1 MNEIIHRDINLDNIF
16 VKNINLPNEIMLK
29 IINLTEA
36 ERYNKQ
42 TDNGDILFEKIG
54 SPYYI
59 APEVLRKNYN
69 AKCDIWSAGVI
80 FFYLLYGNFPFM
92 GENDDEIYAK
102 IKIGKYL
109 VNQNVK
115 VSEKAVDLLQKML
128 DYSPYT
134 RLSAYDCLKHP
145 WFDKDIL
152 GNKKDGLYVLFNE
165 CVKMI
170 IRNEYKH
177 EDFISLELLYD
188 NLLKKNQGK
197 LTNKDI
203 EEYFNVNLKEIDSN
217 EQLSYEDYLNKVLS
231 EEMIL
236 SQTNVNK
243 MFNIIDADKDG
254 VLSINDYKQFFDMLL
269 YKGET
274 LGYILF
280 SLETKSIDKDTF
292 SKMIKD
298 YNKYTIRAI

>member
-1 MNEIIHRDINLDNIF
+1 MQNLLNGILYLHVNEIIHRDINLDNIF

-29 IINLTEA
+29 IINLTKA

-69 AKCDIWSAGVI
+69 DKCDIWSAGVI

-188 NLLKKNQGK
+188 NLLKKNQG
-197 LTNKDI
+197 N
-203 EEYFNVNLKEIDSN
+203 
-217 EQLSYEDYLNKVLS
+217 
-231 EEMIL
+231 
-236 SQTNVNK
+236 
-243 MFNIIDADKDG
+243 
-254 VLSINDYKQFFDMLL
+254 
-269 YKGET
+269 
-274 LGYILF
+274 
-280 SLETKSIDKDTF
+280 
-292 SKMIKD
+292 
-298 YNKYTIRAI
+298 